1 MNWTAAEAAEEQDRA
16 ERTME
21 RTVRCANPDCEA
33 VSVREV
39 FEGEAL
45 SPCVFC
51 QSVEVERP

>member
-33 VSVREV
+33 VGEREV

-45 SPCVFC
+45 DGCISCD
-51 QSVEVERP
+51 STEVERP